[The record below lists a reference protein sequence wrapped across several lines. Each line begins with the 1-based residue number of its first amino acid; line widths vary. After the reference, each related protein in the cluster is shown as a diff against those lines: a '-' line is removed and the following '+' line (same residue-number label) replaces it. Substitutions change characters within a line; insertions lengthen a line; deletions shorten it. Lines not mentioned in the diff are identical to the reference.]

1 MSKKKKR
8 ETSRKEEGKENKREV
23 RIINLHVVKLSPVGQ
38 RIFHPHCLREEEKV
52 LLLPSSSEISGDLCF
67 FFCFCIFS
75 GFFFLQWAN
84 NQKKKTQKQQQQ
96 ESYFEAGGLE
106 DLILLPLYSLFSFPE
121 SSVVQGGLWAEEIR
135 PQSSEAAQSRDF
147 WPSRFP
153 HSLLPAP
160 NPTRTHFTAP
170 TFNPPN
176 ATKSA
181 N

>member
-1 MSKKKKR
+1 MLWSSVQLAKGFFIHIVLEKR
-8 ETSRKEEGKENKREV
+8 KRYSYY
-23 RIINLHVVKLSPVGQ
+23 LQAVKFQV
-38 RIFHPHCLREEEKV
+38 IFA
-52 LLLPSSSEISGDLCF
+52 F